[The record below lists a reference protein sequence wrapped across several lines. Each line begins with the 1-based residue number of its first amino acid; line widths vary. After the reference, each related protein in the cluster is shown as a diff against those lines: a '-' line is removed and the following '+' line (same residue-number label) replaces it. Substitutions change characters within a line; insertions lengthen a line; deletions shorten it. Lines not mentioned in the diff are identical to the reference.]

1 MVGVVH
7 GATALSQEPLAQMA
21 SLGTEDIDGWVQ
33 AELSARGFKARLV
46 RLGAFPAR
54 PAPALQWRV
63 ALHGDMIDASSLPRQ
78 RSFRVLLSSLDEPA
92 RHIELRIAAMP
103 YVTTWVISKDVLAG
117 QAVSCAAMQ
126 MIERA
131 VSAPS
136 SDWITSCDQLANLV
150 AKRPLLKGSVLSAN
164 DFHEPPLVMAQAP
177 LQVISQAGSVQVRSS
192 GLALG
197 SARAGD
203 VVSVQLPG
211 RRELVRAVAV
221 GPSQVV
227 LLD

>member
-1 MVGVVH
+1 MVGAVH
-7 GATALSQEPLAQMA
+7 AATALSQEPLAQQA

-33 AELSARGFKARLV
+33 AELGARGFKARLV
-46 RLGAFPAR
+46 RVGAFPVS
-54 PAPALQWRV
+54 PAPESQWRA
-63 ALHGDMIDASSLPRQ
+63 ALHGDLSAASSQPRQ
-78 RSFRVLLSSLDEPA
+78 QTFKVLLSSLAEPP
-92 RHIELRIAAMP
+92 RHIELRIAAIP
-103 YVTTWVISKDVLAG
+103 YVTTWVITKDVAAG
-117 QAVSCAAMQ
+117 QAVPCAAMQ
-126 MIERA
+126 MIERPA
-131 VSAPS
+131 STS
-136 SDWITSCDQLANLV
+136 LSDSITSCDQLSNLV
-150 AKRPLLKGSVLSAN
+150 TKRPLLKGSVLSAN
-164 DFHEPPLVMAQAP
+164 DFHEPHLVMAQAP